1 MLDYRKQVGVNFR
14 IEFYFHRANRSAIRR
29 SSSTSEMPIS
39 GFSSISRSRRIASV
53 TPSSSSA
60 HGLCS
65 DLKSELARRAR
76 CFSES
81 PKASF
86 SMSANAVLIFS
97 TEYSKISVDSTVYC
111 QVSRKSGS
119 ERLCSIEQASK
130 QGCLLSSL
138 GVVIHLFHQF
148 GKSWVATEA
157 VEVYV
162 SFEIGFVFV
171 AEADGFGDPFEGEV
185 FFAEHRVG

>member
-1 MLDYRKQVGVNFR
+1 MNFR

-39 GFSSISRSRRIASV
+39 GFLSISRSRRIASV

-130 QGCLLSSL
+130 QARMLALQSRCRDSPFPSVRQILGRYGGCRGLCQFRNR
-138 GVVIHLFHQF
+138 VCFHCR
-148 GKSWVATEA
+148 GGWLWRS
-157 VEVYV
+157 
-162 SFEIGFVFV
+162 I
-171 AEADGFGDPFEGEV
+171 
-185 FFAEHRVG
+185 